1 MSWYFFC
8 NEWVKIRG
16 DCSFSWNWWNWWQSL
31 LKLSF
36 LHYILLFKAP
46 FSFGCKKILVNVLYI
61 LFFFSFQCRKKMYI
75 IFYLWHFGVGYCWN
89 VMFCYAWNK
98 SISPF
103 EVPFLALAW
112 PDVSYWHLSF
122 VLKLWNLHMVTLL
135 KIEICTY
142 FQYILGNYWTN
153 IYQQDFKGYS
163 LRTNWNSYIKTLWR
177 KSFIQR

>member
-1 MSWYFFC
+1 MIVHLVEIGGIDDSHYW
-8 NEWVKIRG
+8 
-16 DCSFSWNWWNWWQSL
+16 
-31 LKLSF
+31 SF
-36 LHYILLFKAP
+36 LFCIIYCCSKHLLVLDARKFWSMCYIYF
-46 FSFGCKKILVNVLYI
+46 
-61 LFFFSFQCRKKMYI
+61 FFFSFQCRKKMYI

-103 EVPFLALAW
+103 QVPFLALAW